1 MKKVLQFAGII
12 SLALAI
18 IAFILFMATPGVVLK
33 SGNSQY
39 NYPGTTVIFGSK
51 EAITVVGINLGTSE
65 TKPSALALIGWIML
79 LIGLLVECASIVLP
93 LLKVKALEKFSV
105 IFDIAVCVL
114 FVLAGIFAFIV
125 VPTFYAANGVDNVPN
140 GAGIGAGW
148 VIGGILAI
156 AAGAFAILPAAAKFI
171 GGKK

>member
-51 EAITVVGINLGTSE
+51 EAVTVVG
-65 TKPSALALIGWIML
+65 
-79 LIGLLVECASIVLP
+79 
-93 LLKVKALEKFSV
+93 
-105 IFDIAVCVL
+105 
-114 FVLAGIFAFIV
+114 LAG
-125 VPTFYAANGVDNVPN
+125 
-140 GAGIGAGW
+140 
-148 VIGGILAI
+148 
-156 AAGAFAILPAAAKFI
+156 
-171 GGKK
+171 

>member
-12 SLALAI
+12 SLALAV
-18 IAFILFMATPGVVLK
+18 IAFILFMATPGVALK
-33 SGNSQY
+33 NSLTDQTSY
-39 NYPGTTVIFGSK
+39 YAGTTVIFGSK
-51 EAITVVGINLGTSE
+51 GTIAGLIATE
-65 TKPSALALIGWIML
+65 TKPSALALLAWIFIL
-79 LIGLLVECASIVLP
+79 VGLLAECVSVVLP

-125 VPTFYAANGVDNVPN
+125 VPTFYAANGVDSVPS
-140 GAGIGAGW
+140 GASIGAGW

>member
-18 IAFILFMATPGVVLK
+18 IAFILFMATPGVIVK
-33 SGNSQY
+33 MGSIQKNFA
-39 NYPGTTVIFGSK
+39 GTTVIFGAK
-51 EAITVVGINLGTSE
+51 ESAGIFTAE
-65 TKPSALALIGWIML
+65 TKPSALALIAWIFL
-79 LIGLLVECASIVLP
+79 LIGLIVECVSVVLP
-93 LLKVKALEKFSV
+93 LLKINALEKFSI

-125 VPTFYAANGVDNVPN
+125 VPTFYSANGVNSVPD
-140 GAGIGAGW
+140 GAMIGAGW